1 MFLSRD
7 PGVFFVLLYFCTHG
21 LRPLTS
27 WRFAH
32 TRPRG
37 NQRLFPLGTPS
48 RPATFSLFTKQQ
60 LRKVAMG
67 SDLTLTYIC
76 RLLRPYSKMLSLPIG
91 HPWPTKA
98 SLTSCQAHAIFFNGL
113 KCKAEFRLFQSRNL
127 NHLWTKVSQGLGLN
141 LNRGINKSMIICHIV
156 TLCITAN
163 IVRHFYQ
170 NL

>member
-1 MFLSRD
+1 MR
-7 PGVFFVLLYFCTHG
+7 LYFSLWFITYG

-37 NQRLFPLGTPS
+37 NQRLFPLGTPC

-76 RLLRPYSKMLSLPIG
+76 RLPRPYSKMLTLPMVHPVPRKLAG
-91 HPWPTKA
+91 HPWP
-98 SLTSCQAHAIFFNGL
+98 AHAIFFNGL
-113 KCKAEFRLFQSRNL
+113 KFKAEFRHFQSRNL
-127 NHLWTKVSQGLGLN
+127 NHLWTET
-141 LNRGINKSMIICHIV
+141 I
-156 TLCITAN
+156 
-163 IVRHFYQ
+163 
-170 NL
+170 